1 MNTLVQIVL
10 NSAIELVEAAIKIVV
25 YVITD
30 ANPDGE
36 DFIVK
41 MNALE
46 GILAITVTV
55 VVEIVLMKLSVTISM
70 EHVMK
75 IVTLGIKHRTVQM
88 NADKGR
94 MD

>member
-1 MNTLVQIVL
+1 MTFF
-10 NSAIELVEAAIKIVV
+10 SK
-25 YVITD
+25 
-30 ANPDGE
+30 
-36 DFIVK
+36 
-41 MNALE
+41 NALE

-88 NADKGR
+88 VKFFLR
-94 MD
+94 FKLYLYTTY